1 MKRSLRTPLLVRNV
15 TTTTTTATSWT
26 VSQVATGV
34 LLVVC
39 AALLISFSV
48 VSVVYGA
55 TALSWWPAQEAQIV
69 QVNASLHTFDEEI
82 IILQDNVT
90 IMWDFYQEIAL
101 INMREM
107 TGAYDHVT
115 ELYAFYA
122 YALSHTITNVNG
134 VYGND
139 VVIAS
144 DTLSIS
150 PLGPGVISVSGA
162 GIEAEL
168 SGLAIETEILLQNA
182 LQTQTL
188 LDGIQSES
196 ILDLGTNLIF
206 TTTCGIGQTNNPGNH
221 SVDFNACGVTF
232 GADLDANCTVET
244 LQLNQTVANIS
255 TTLIES
261 LLNTTQTQLIIL
273 NNSVNALNAS
283 NRYIT
288 NINGVFPTTT
298 DISVNLSC
306 IDASCTWGVANG
318 TDISLNAAGITSV
331 NGETGPVVELG
342 SVDDA
347 VFSVF
352 ASSTNVTFVSFAYTT
367 ANTCVQT
374 GAQLGIPGFA
384 SPPLQNTWQPVI
396 STIPHCVGTCCEHAY
411 FTTNTCGTDFQ
422 GCTPL
427 GWRVFNI
434 PSSILSRLLF
444 TFPPYTN
451 SMWNLKLEVAL
462 SFGVANTALRST
474 AITFGLGIDTA
485 CSSVPYAFGTSTTVF
500 NTVNNNALSLWF
512 NGGLTLVSAQVP
524 ALTQYTLC
532 YLITGPSDPTNT
544 VLSMQVFPTLVKIY

>member
-15 TTTTTTATSWT
+15 ASTTTTSWT

-34 LLVVC
+34 LLVAC
-39 AALLISFSV
+39 AALLVSFSV

-55 TALSWWPAQEAQIV
+55 TALSQWPAQEAQIA
-69 QVNASLHTFDEEI
+69 QVNASLHEFDDEI

-90 IMWDFYQEIAL
+90 IMWNFYQEIAL

-107 TGAYDHVT
+107 TGAYDHVM

-122 YALSHTITNVNG
+122 FALNHTITNVNG

-139 VVIAS
+139 VTIAS

-162 GIEAEL
+162 GIQTEL
-168 SGLAIETEILLQNA
+168 SGLATETEILLQNA

-273 NNSVNALNAS
+273 NNSVNALNVS
-283 NRYIT
+283 NQYIT

-298 DISVNLSC
+298 DISVNFSC
-306 IDASCTWGVANG
+306 VDASCTWGVTNG

-331 NGETGPVVELG
+331 NGQTGPVVELG

-374 GAQLGIPGFA
+374 GATLTVVGFG
-384 SPPLQNTWQPVI
+384 SPPLQNTWLTAIVNVSPCPI
-396 STIPHCVGTCCEHAY
+396 SCCSY
-411 FTTNTCGTDFQ
+411 FQANTCGTTFATCPSY
-422 GCTPL
+422 GWYVNVLNPL
-427 GWRVFNI
+427 GVA
-434 PSSILSRLLF
+434 RLEYVM
-444 TFPPYTN
+444 PPLTN
-451 SMWNLKLEVAL
+451 SMWTLRLEVAITL
-462 SFGVANTALRST
+462 GISNTAFRST
-474 AITFGLGIDTA
+474 AITFGLSTDNCT
-485 CSSVPYAFGTSTTVF
+485 SVSLVFGTSTTVF
-500 NTVNNNALSLWF
+500 NTASTSTMSLWYSGSLSL
-512 NGGLTLVSAQVP
+512 VSSQVP
-524 ALTQYTLC
+524 ALTLYRLC
-532 YLITGPSDPTNT
+532 YLFSGPGDPTLTT
-544 VLSMQVFPTLVKIY
+544 VAMLIFPTLVKIY